1 MLGGG
6 LLGVDGIGGGCRGE
20 DEQNGQQRDELAQ
33 PARTAPYRGV
43 FPGLGSQAGVE
54 ELAFPPGQRGIIAGR
69 PVSGQGEAGTAV
81 EDARIAVQRF
91 PRAGRFGELAV
102 QALPLPVLGQ
112 PVAQARPAADERFVG
127 DLDAVPVE
135 REQPAAGQVLQ
146 DEGDVRV
153 GDVQLAS
160 CDAPFGVL
168 GALTRHRQA
177 EEQVP
182 RDALLMRVQRGV
194 QGLGRP
200 RECVVD
206 AAGGL
211 ESGQGQG
218 VSPAPSPGLHQGVG
232 QQRQYAHLAEGVG
245 HQGGQ
250 QGALDRVTGA
260 DSGLDDGLTQ
270 LVGAHRPDH
279 DLSVAQRLDQVRVA
293 RAVRVEVGPD
303 AQHHPA
309 TTVLRPRGGQQRV
322 DEPGALG
329 LLGAEGEDLLELV
342 HHQHQLG
349 LAGIVGQCLADQP
362 MQVARVGDEFGM

>member
-1 MLGGG
+1 
-6 LLGVDGIGGGCRGE
+6 
-20 DEQNGQQRDELAQ
+20 
-33 PARTAPYRGV
+33 
-43 FPGLGSQAGVE
+43 
-54 ELAFPPGQRGIIAGR
+54 
-69 PVSGQGEAGTAV
+69 
-81 EDARIAVQRF
+81 
-91 PRAGRFGELAV
+91 
-102 QALPLPVLGQ
+102 
-112 PVAQARPAADERFVG
+112 
-127 DLDAVPVE
+127 
-135 REQPAAGQVLQ
+135 
-146 DEGDVRV
+146 
-153 GDVQLAS
+153 
-160 CDAPFGVL
+160 
-168 GALTRHRQA
+168 
-177 EEQVP
+177 
-182 RDALLMRVQRGV
+182 MRVQRGV
-194 QGLGRP
+194 QSLGRP

-211 ESGQGQG
+211 EPAQGQG
-218 VSPAPSPGLHQGVG
+218 VSPAPSPGFHQGVG
-232 QQRQYAHLAEGVG
+232 QQRQYAHLPEGVG

-260 DSGLDDGLTQ
+260 DGGLDDGLAQ

-329 LLGAEGEDLLELV
+329 LVGAEGEDLLELV

-362 MQVARVGDEFGM
+362 MQVARVGDEFGVQLSRRTAGDAGELDRALLQRMRPRREQQRTPALPAQPRDQPGPQQRRLSRSRGTEHRHHPAPYQPLEQLLNQPFATEEPLGVVGLERRQPGIRRTLVIQPGVGRQFRRNLVPAPLPLRRITPTGANIGQRHGKARQPVPRGGRRQRRHRIVRTSAEHPISRPARLVPQPT